1 MITGLLTGISIVF
14 IKEKSTG
21 AIFKISELE
30 KLCGAN
36 STELIKY
43 NKNKNWEDFFKTLS
57 LINLADVNNDFC
69 IFFIGD
75 FLDDVDNEIYKK
87 ICKYKKCKDI
97 KKTSNLLEAINYK
110 NILLIGSLGKIKKEY
125 FEFINKKFLKVNKK
139 PIIFVVVDQINK
151 YNLT

>member
-1 MITGLLTGISIVF
+1 M
-14 IKEKSTG
+14 
-21 AIFKISELE
+21 
-30 KLCGAN
+30 
-36 STELIKY
+36 
-43 NKNKNWEDFFKTLS
+43 
-57 LINLADVNNDFC
+57 
-69 IFFIGD
+69 
-75 FLDDVDNEIYKK
+75 DDIDNEIYKK